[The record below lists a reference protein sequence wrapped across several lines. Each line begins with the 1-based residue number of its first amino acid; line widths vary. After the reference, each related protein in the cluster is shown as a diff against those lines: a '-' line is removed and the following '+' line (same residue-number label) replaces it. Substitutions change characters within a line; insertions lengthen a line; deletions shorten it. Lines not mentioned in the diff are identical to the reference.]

1 MNHDSEKEFLDRSLG
16 PAFYPMLERH
26 RQRQT
31 DFIHAWLRDAV
42 YTTLLDPHQSGCD
55 CLLHD
60 LDDVR
65 PYSLAAALTM
75 TVRDLVNEAAATGV
89 DVVQFMGRHTP
100 EEFGQ
105 RALRHSSFQGHVE
118 GHRAGVRTAEWR
130 SHDPDADSRTIRD
143 EECLMRPC

>member
-31 DFIHAWLRDAV
+31 DSIHAWLRDAV

-55 CLLHD
+55 CPLHD

-89 DVVQFMGRHTP
+89 DVLGLMRRHTP
-100 EEFGQ
+100 T
-105 RALRHSSFQGHVE
+105 ALGRLALD
-118 GHRAGVRTAEWR
+118 HRLFMLYLHDVTLLTDR
-130 SHDPDADSRTIRD
+130 SLGP
-143 EECLMRPC
+143 MRESELHLRGPQQVGTLL